1 MHVNEVSVDERE
13 DKTGVLTRV
22 RQGHVGQAFGRL
34 QTRGAE
40 RCNFNVER
48 LLCQALHAMQLIV
61 KFCLDDVALRT
72 GSLKK
77 LTLR

>member
-1 MHVNEVSVDERE
+1 MRE
-13 DKTGVLTRV
+13 DSCSGLTRV
-22 RQGHVGQAFGRL
+22 RQGDMGQAFGWL

-40 RCNFNVER
+40 RCDFNMER
-48 LLCQALHAMQLIV
+48 LLGQALHAMQLIV